1 MRPMTA
7 LRSLTPT
14 LLLAGLAAAPAAA
27 QIPSNARPVINNA
40 PKLFV
45 ATPHVGRSADSAN
58 AVAVGVG
65 LRERMERVVGRN
77 FRVVPR
83 DQMNL
88 ALAQYGYPTDA
99 ILVPTVARRLA
110 LELQARTMVATDL
123 RPQAPNQYSATVR
136 LIGTNEEAGQAVTVN
151 QPAGQTG
158 AQFGATLADALKPA
172 IDAVADARECY
183 NQLETNPDKAT
194 AAARKALA
202 KLPTSGLAHLCQA
215 ELAAKVGQPA
225 ESILVHARAAAEGDP
240 LSLKAYTLQ
249 AVEYE
254 KRGDSAQ
261 VVQAFRQMLLVAP
274 TNEELRKRAFQ
285 LFLQY
290 GQAETARSVAEE
302 GLAIDPANPDLYDL
316 KSNACIFLG
325 DYACAVDALE
335 QVIVNDP
342 TKADT
347 LFYVK
352 ITATAAAKPDTARL
366 LRWAEEGVRKYPD
379 NASLLNQLTSA
390 YTLAGQWDSVVAV
403 GGRLMQRDTE
413 ASTTALTA
421 AKGLVE
427 AGRVADA
434 MPFVDYAAQHGGD
447 DGKQNGAA
455 ILTQGGLA
463 LLQKQPM
470 DPAGS
475 LTALRKA
482 VELSPAGSPVV
493 TGASYLLGIAAF
505 QRVVQLDPEAQRGKS
520 CDIARQMEGLLQEAD
535 RAFTAGRASNS
546 AQTDQYMGYVRQYQ
560 PRAASMVK
568 AYCG

>member
-1 MRPMTA
+1 MRLFTA
-7 LRSLTPT
+7 VFLAAP
-14 LLLAGLAAAPAAA
+14 LAGLVAAPAAA

-45 ATPHVGRSADSAN
+45 ATPHVGRSVDSAN
-58 AVAVGVG
+58 AVAIGGG

-77 FRVVPR
+77 FRVIPQ
-83 DQMNL
+83 DQMNQ
-88 ALAQYGYPTDA
+88 ALAQYGYPADA
-99 ILVPTVARRLA
+99 ILMPTVARRLA
-110 LELQARTMVATDL
+110 LELQARTMVTTDL
-123 RPQAPNQYSATVR
+123 RPQAGGQYAAITR
-136 LIGTNEEAGQAVTVN
+136 LIGTSDEAGQAVSLS
-151 QPAGQTG
+151 QAGSQSATAFGG
-158 AQFGATLADALKPA
+158 ALADALKPA
-172 IDAVADARECY
+172 VDAMADARECY
-183 NQLETNPDKAT
+183 NQLEASPDKAA

-202 KLPTSGLAHLCQA
+202 KLPKSGLAHLCLA
-215 ELAAKVGQPA
+215 ELASKLGQPSD
-225 ESILVHARAAAEGDP
+225 SILAHARAATEGDP

-249 AVEYE
+249 AVEHE

-325 DYACAVDALE
+325 DYGCAVDALE

-366 LRWAEEGVRKYPD
+366 LRWAEEGVQKYPD
-379 NASLLNQLTSA
+379 NASLLNQLVTA
-390 YTLAGQWDSVVAV
+390 YTLAGQWDSVVSVAP
-403 GGRLMQRDTE
+403 RLMQRDTE
-413 ASTTALTA
+413 ASTTILTA

-427 AGRVADA
+427 QGRVAEA
-434 MPFVDYAAQHGGD
+434 LPLIDYAAQHGGD
-447 DGKQNGAA
+447 DGRQNGSA

-470 DPAGS
+470 DPEGAV
-475 LTALRKA
+475 TALRKA
-482 VELSPAGSPVV
+482 IEVAPAGSPV
-493 TGASYLLGIAAF
+493 TTSANYLLGIAAF

-520 CDIARQMEGLLQEAD
+520 CDIARQMETLLQESE
-535 RAFTAGRASNS
+535 RAFTAGRESNV